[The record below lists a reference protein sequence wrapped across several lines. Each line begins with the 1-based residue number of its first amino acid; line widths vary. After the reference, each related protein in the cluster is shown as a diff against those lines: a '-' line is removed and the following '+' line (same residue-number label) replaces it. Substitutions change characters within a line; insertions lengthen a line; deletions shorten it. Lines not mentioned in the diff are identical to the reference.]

1 MVINRR
7 VQALTISAVLVTGA
21 GAMLAGK
28 SIAERNAHNTEQS
41 TRYFFAQVLDN
52 SAGELRTIV
61 KEKRDATYL
70 LVSMH

>member
-1 MVINRR
+1 MVINRWA
-7 VQALTISAVLVTGA
+7 QAATFSAVLVTGA
-21 GAMLAGK
+21 GAVLAGK
-28 SIAERNAHNTEQS
+28 SLAERNAHDTEQS

-52 SAGELRTIV
+52 SAGELKTIV